1 MAGPKA
7 LSPSYGSTA
16 DTASIERDTMPTSQR
31 FLPVVAAVGLM
42 FVAGVAQAQFYIGGN
57 VGAVGASGPE
67 LEGHDNDRGGVCD
80 EFINPLFADVPG
92 CTDPRRPGDSWMTEF
107 DRATDVLAGAV
118 VGYKF
123 PMRGARSS
131 RFRLEME
138 YFHRNSAFDASADVR
153 FGAGASEFA
162 ADLAGEVVLAEDRL
176 GSIAGHNL
184 FGNFYIDFTNRS
196 RFTPYMGIGVGVAF
210 TEVGYGAF
218 GLLNNDPARI
228 ASAADLPN
236 ADEVRRNLAGTV
248 VRERADLKD
257 TVRGYQLLF
266 GVDYA
271 LNESMSFGV
280 KGRWVRFDTFSGS
293 GAWDRLRSHA
303 SELRLDGSE
312 PVTYEIKLD
321 NLELLGVSLEL
332 KYQPSRRD

>member
-1 MAGPKA
+1 MAGR
-7 LSPSYGSTA
+7 GH
-16 DTASIERDTMPTSQR
+16 TMPTSQR
-31 FLPVVAAVGLM
+31 SLPVVAAVGLM
-42 FVAGVAQAQFYIGGN
+42 LAASVAQAQFYIGGN
-57 VGAVGASGPE
+57 VGFAGASGPE

-92 CTDPRRPGDSWMTEF
+92 CTDPRRPGDSWMTGF
-107 DRATDVLAGAV
+107 DNATDVFAGAAA
-118 VGYKF
+118 GYRL
-123 PMRGARSS
+123 PMRGTRPS
-131 RFRLEME
+131 RLRLEME

-153 FGAGASEFA
+153 FGTGASEFA

-176 GSIAGHNL
+176 GSVAGHNL
-184 FGNFYIDFTNRS
+184 FGNFYIDFTNRG
-196 RFTPYMGIGVGVAF
+196 RFTPYVGIGVGVAF

-236 ADEVRRNLAGTV
+236 ADEVQRNLAGTV
-248 VRERADLKD
+248 VRERANLKD

-293 GAWDRLRSHA
+293 GTWDRLRSHA
-303 SELRLDGSE
+303 SALRLDGSE

-332 KYQPSRRD
+332 KYQPSGRD

>member
-1 MAGPKA
+1 
-7 LSPSYGSTA
+7 
-16 DTASIERDTMPTSQR
+16 MPTNER

-42 FVAGVAQAQFYIGGN
+42 LAAGVAQAEFYIGGN
-57 VGAVGASGPE
+57 VGVVGASGPE
-67 LEGHDNDRGGVCD
+67 LEGRDNDRGGVCD

-107 DRATDVLAGAV
+107 DKATDVLAGAAA
-118 VGYKF
+118 GYRL
-123 PMRGARSS
+123 PTRGTRPS

-162 ADLAGEVVLAEDRL
+162 ADRAGEVVLAEDRL

-196 RFTPYMGIGVGVAF
+196 RFTPYIGIGVGVAF

-236 ADEVRRNLAGTV
+236 ADEVQRNLAGTV
-248 VRERADLKD
+248 VREQADLKD

-280 KGRWVRFDTFSGS
+280 KGRWVRFDTFSDGGS
-293 GAWDRLRSHA
+293 WDLLRSHA
-303 SELRLDGSE
+303 PALRLDGSE
-312 PVTYEIKLD
+312 PVTYQIKLD

-332 KYQPSRRD
+332 KYQPSARD